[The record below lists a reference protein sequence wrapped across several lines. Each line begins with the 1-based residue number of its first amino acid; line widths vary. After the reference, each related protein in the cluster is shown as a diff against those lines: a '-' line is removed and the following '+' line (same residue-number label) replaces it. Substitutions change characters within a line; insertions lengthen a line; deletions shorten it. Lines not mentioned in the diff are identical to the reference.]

1 MARRMTDTEK
11 WKKAFL
17 RGLDA
22 PCKLLWFYI
31 CDDCDHAGIWNVD
44 MEVAEIRIGEKLDM
58 EFASKIMADKI
69 IIFDNGKKWFV
80 PSFVEFQYPKGLNPS
95 NKAHASV
102 INILKKYNLLKYLP
116 SPFQGAM
123 EGAKD
128 KELDKELD
136 KDIEATVKD
145 SNSLCGQMVQIFRNE
160 NPEYPTLVKTD
171 APACLQIA
179 QKIALAKGWPSES
192 ITNSRAPDILAY
204 WLSTAK
210 FVRGHSLYGNFSIE
224 DLNRKWQ
231 GVVQTM
237 NKSKN
242 NEEPGK
248 KNSYSFV

>member
-31 CDDCDHAGIWNVD
+31 CDDCDHAGVWNVD
-44 MEVAEIRIGEKLDM
+44 VEVAEIRIGEKINLPEAIKM
-58 EFASKIMADKI
+58 LGDKVI
-69 IIFDNGKKWFV
+69 VFDAGRKWFI
-80 PSFVEFQYPKGLNPS
+80 PSFIDFQYPKGLNPA

-102 INILKKYNLLKYLP
+102 IAILKKYNLITGDS

-128 KELDKELD
+128 KDTVKDMDKELVL
-136 KDIEATVKD
+136 EVTVKD
-145 SNSLCGQMVQIFRNE
+145 STSLCGQMVEIFQSK
-160 NPEYPTLVKTD
+160 NPEYPAIAQTD

-179 QKIALAKGWPSES
+179 SKIALAKGWPKES
-192 ITNSRAPDILAY
+192 IVNVRAPDVLQY
-204 WLSTAK
+204 WLLVSE
-210 FVRGHSLYGNFSIE
+210 FVSSHSLYKNFSID

-237 NKSKN
+237 SKSQPA
-242 NEEPGK
+242 ELQPK
-248 KNSYSFV
+248 KMVY

>member
-44 MEVAEIRIGEKLDM
+44 AEVAEIRTGEKIDFKKAISMLG
-58 EFASKIMADKI
+58 DKI
-69 IIFDNGKKWFV
+69 IIFDDGKKWFI

-102 INILKKYNLLKYLP
+102 INILKKHSLLKYLS
-116 SPFQGAM
+116 SPLEGAM
-123 EGAKD
+123 DGAKD
-128 KELDKELD
+128 KD
-136 KDIEATVKD
+136 KDIVFEVTITD
-145 SNSLCGQMVQIFRNE
+145 SKSLCGQMVAIFKSE
-160 NPEYPTLVKTD
+160 NPDYPLIAATD

-179 QKIALAKGWPSES
+179 QKITLAKGWPKEAMTS
-192 ITNSRAPDILAY
+192 SRAPDVLAY
-204 WLSTAK
+204 WQTVAQ

-231 GVVQTM
+231 GVIQTM
-237 NKSKN
+237 NQANHKTNPSQK
-242 NEEPGK
+242 GD
-248 KNSYSFV
+248 YYFV